1 MCIEYG
7 DIKNIFFYLRKLDR
21 IIHTLMFHWR
31 KYHNGQPAQT
41 SCVNLVIEA
50 LKPPVLLCSHRPET
64 KRVHQRKCLFRLDF
78 SAGASLVYLAHRMT
92 VAPKIYIMQQNCMNI
107 VKFPRLVV
115 MVRFITSRKD
125 YNILFSLLVNHG
137 NPIIFLFRS
146 AVSFHNSRQKYII
159 VGQIKCS
166 ITGSSK
172 SSFRIPSQNWPKY
185 KRVCRDVFQC

>member
-1 MCIEYG
+1 M
-7 DIKNIFFYLRKLDR
+7 L
-21 IIHTLMFHWR
+21 
-31 KYHNGQPAQT
+31 
-41 SCVNLVIEA
+41 
-50 LKPPVLLCSHRPET
+50 ET
-64 KRVHQRKCLFRLDF
+64 KRVHPRKCLFRLDF
-78 SAGASLVYLAHRMT
+78 LAGASLVYLAHSMT
-92 VAPKIYIMQQNCMNI
+92 VGPKIYIMQQNCMNI

-137 NPIIFLFRS
+137 NPIIVPFRS
-146 AVSFHNSRQKYII
+146 AVSSHHSRKKYII

-172 SSFRIPSQNWPKY
+172 SSFRIPAQNWPKY